1 MKRYWKLYGVLVFAL
16 LVYMVYP
23 FLEGIIY
30 AIFIYYLAKPIKKQ
44 LDKKIEQK
52 EITSLFSI
60 IMIVSLIMVPAMA
73 SMLYIADTVYKGFP
87 FLLEVAD
94 DLLPQEYSTQIDG
107 VLASI
112 KILDTQYLL
121 NLLGSK
127 DIQSIIIGPMKK
139 LTEGLLWFLLIS
151 FIGLVV
157 GFYFLMDGKSLIEWA
172 VNNAPKRDKKIIDKY
187 VGNLDCALNRIFV
200 GVFLTM
206 VITTIFALIALTSLN
221 AIAPHELKITAAL
234 IIGLSIL
241 CGIFNLLPGVGI
253 KIVWVPVAV
262 LFALQAYFVGSLMS
276 SLWFLILFALVMAVI
291 VDFIP
296 DQILRPYICGSGI
309 HTGLVLLSFIFGT
322 AVFGAKGLF
331 LGPIILVSFIE
342 FMKIVVPELNKESN

>member
-1 MKRYWKLYGVLVFAL
+1 MKGYWRLYGVLMFAL
-16 LVYMVYP
+16 LVYMIYP
-23 FLEGIIY
+23 FLEGIVY
-30 AIFIYYLAKPIKKQ
+30 AIFIYYLAKPIKKR
-44 LDKKIEQK
+44 LDERIEHK
-52 EITSLFSI
+52 EITSLFAI
-60 IMIVSLIMVPAMA
+60 IIIFSLIMIPATA
-73 SMLYIADTVYKGFP
+73 SLLYIADTVYNGFP
-87 FLLEVAD
+87 FLLDVID
-94 DLLPQEYSTQIDG
+94 DLLPPEYSTQLDE
-107 VLASI
+107 LTASI
-112 KILDTQYLL
+112 KILDAQYFLEL
-121 NLLGSK
+121 VKSR

-139 LTEGLLWFLLIS
+139 LTEGLLWFILIS

-172 VNNAPKRDKKIIDKY
+172 VDNAPERDKEIIDRY
-187 VGNLDCALNRIFV
+187 VGDLDMALNRIFV

-206 VITTIFALIALTSLN
+206 VITTIFALIALTFLN
-221 AIAPHELKITAAL
+221 AIAPPELKITAAL

-241 CGIFNLLPGVGI
+241 CGVFNLLPGVGI

-262 LFALQAYFVGSLMS
+262 LFAMQAYFVGSLMS
-276 SLWFLILFALVMAVI
+276 SLWFLILFSLVMAAI

-322 AVFGAKGLF
+322 AVFGTKGLF

-342 FMKIVVPELNKESN
+342 FMKTVVPDLRE